1 MSERAVFSKGDIV
14 YREGSFEMSMYRI
27 ISGKIAVYASYG
39 EENETLLVEQ
49 GEKTY
54 FGQLELIEAIPRS
67 ATVVATEALTA
78 EKIMGDEFGAYLSA
92 HPGESMVLLQQL
104 SARLRDIGDQLHEV
118 YHTIDE
124 YISEDAGAHDES
136 FIGRLARIIRLGK
149 GVGQR

>member
-78 EKIMGDEFGAYLSA
+78 EKIMGDEFGAYLSE
-92 HPGESMVLLQQL
+92 HPEESMVLRANMVFENVQL
-104 SARLRDIGDQLHEV
+104 YLNGTPRNVMA
-118 YHTIDE
+118 
-124 YISEDAGAHDES
+124 
-136 FIGRLARIIRLGK
+136 
-149 GVGQR
+149 